1 MADEKNNVTDLPT
14 IDPEDVPDEAKD
26 ALKKSGHSRLV
37 GYILSPESMGELL
50 DQCENIP
57 GRYYKRMAPCLMN
70 ASQLVET
77 EDGTFNVVNPQTG

>member
-1 MADEKNNVTDLPT
+1 MADKKDNVTDLPT
-14 IDPEDVPDEAKD
+14 VPPEDVPPEAQD
-26 ALKKSGHSRLV
+26 ALKKSGQSRLV
-37 GYILSPESMGELL
+37 GYILSPESMAELI

-77 EDGTFNVVNPQTG
+77 EDGKFNVVNPNSG